1 MLKNIIIFIIFI
13 VISTILV
20 IIFNPRLE
28 KSVSFSSSKNLS
40 VDAQN
45 NINTKE
51 IHPDAQTN
59 VTLLRQK
66 SRYKK
71 IPAL

>member
-1 MLKNIIIFIIFI
+1 MLKNIVIFIIFI

-45 NINTKE
+45 NINTKA

-59 VTLLRQK
+59 VTPKEQV
-66 SRYKK
+66 
-71 IPAL
+71 